1 MIVREQDGYLVQRA
15 IDVEQWHMLRHR
27 VLIGRKHGGNLK
39 SRAGAGARARA
50 RQTPVWLAHRLRVAA
65 NFDLYL
71 INGASTASDTG
82 AKMCYR
88 GVINTA

>member
-71 INGASTASDTG
+71 ITMGLPLRRTQEQRCAIE
-82 AKMCYR
+82 
-88 GVINTA
+88 V